1 MNDGARGRRGRVR
14 QAERAKGNAAVSC
27 CVCACVCLFPSLF
40 PLPSPSLPVSVSLF
54 LSLFFYQRSSLS
66 LSVSLP
72 VAPCPPPPP
81 PPNPSLPLIHTHT
94 QSSLLQAQLLWT
106 PLWPLQ
112 LSTLPPT
119 PAHTR
124 DSAHRQTHTSP
135 SCLSLQPVSASASP
149 PWEHLG
155 TSTAPTAVGELRART
170 HRPGHTPRRT
180 NVRASPH
187 LPTLERPSPCPLPT
201 PSRECLPGRDCAGP
215 RRTAVVSQ
223 APGMT
228 ATTPSSQPL
237 PLPPPP
243 PPGER
248 AQLVLWLP
256 LSLSF
261 LCPGALGRILSDS

>member
-1 MNDGARGRRGRVR
+1 MGPEGEEGECGRQKEQRETP
-14 QAERAKGNAAVSC
+14 QFLA
-27 CVCACVCLFPSLF
+27 VCARVCVFFP
-40 PLPSPSLPVSVSLF
+40 PSF
-54 LSLFFYQRSSLS
+54 LSPPHLSLS
-66 LSVSLP
+66 LSLSFSPSFSINSPPCLSLSLSLSLL
-72 VAPCPPPPP
+72 VHPPP

-201 PSRECLPGRDCAGP
+201 PSRECLPGPGLCWAQEDSSGITGSRYDSHDP
-215 RRTAVVSQ
+215 FFP
-223 APGMT
+223 APS
-228 ATTPSSQPL
+228 A
-237 PLPPPP
+237 PP